1 MSKQPEALIERLL
14 SDARTGWLHPQN
26 LMNAATELRRLHEEN
41 ERLRVNRMKSLAKL
55 FAKYKRLQSVNQEL
69 VEALK
74 NLCDQLPSKPIPLST
89 YFAKD
94 ELLAA
99 RAALAKAQGES
110 NE

>member
-1 MSKQPEALIERLL
+1 MSKHTPAPWFVRTLERNGEILNCFVAAKDVNGFAYDAEIMGDDEYHDGIERKLA
-14 SDARTGWLHPQN
+14 DARLI
-26 LMNAATELRRLHEEN
+26 AAAPDLL
-41 ERLRVNRMKSLAKL
+41 
-55 FAKYKRLQSVNQEL
+55 
-69 VEALK
+69 EALK
-74 NLCDQLPSKPIPLST
+74 NLCDQLPSNPIPLST